1 MAMLREMIITLK
13 HIHKWEWTPFWHR
26 FTCKCNE
33 AQDMTCKAQEEMEP
47 CDCDIKYG
55 GVTC

>member
-1 MAMLREMIITLK
+1 MRHE
-13 HIHKWEWTPFWHR
+13 HKWEWTPFWHR

-33 AQDMTCKAQEEMEP
+33 AQEMTCKLQEEMEP